1 MNLHLTNHSINA
13 FIHLG
18 RKNTRSK
25 TIKSSNNNRSR
36 YNTSSTRSTRSK
48 SKVKETDIL
57 DQSTSSIP
65 TSSFNP
71 QLNDDLPDESLIENQ
86 VLNSLNNNTYNSN
99 KTITQSN
106 LKKRPSITVLNSNSN
121 NFSPISS
128 LNNNNNSNKTHY
140 LHDSATLFI
149 PLPDGTKLAV
159 DPARAQPEELNKLEG
174 ISDEMRLIVK
184 NEIERRMKDLIGLID
199 RWRT

>member
-1 MNLHLTNHSINA
+1 MNLHLTNHLINA

-57 DQSTSSIP
+57 DHSTLSIP

-86 VLNSLNNNTYNSN
+86 VLNSLNNNTYSSN